1 MQRLRDQFITHYE
14 QKHQNRTVTS
24 HGNKSVTSF
33 ETNEFWQAITATNN
47 EMDDLF
53 RKFNPP
59 IRKA

>member
-1 MQRLRDQFITHYE
+1 MQKIRDQFTFLCDRNL
-14 QKHQNRTVTS
+14 QDRTVTFLGS
-24 HGNKSVTSF
+24 KPVTTF
-33 ETNEFWQAITATNN
+33 ETNESWQPVTATNN